1 MKLETI
7 SRRPRYMNAYELI
20 MKIQQKMQKDPS
32 FSQKL
37 NNLVKDLNNTP
48 GLQQEIMKIAQM
60 DNEKKRQNALD
71 KLPEK
76 VKRSVVEIINIING

>member
-1 MKLETI
+1 
-7 SRRPRYMNAYELI
+7 MNAYELI

-48 GLQQEIMKIAQM
+48 GLQQEIMRIAQM

-76 VKRSVVEIINIING
+76 AKRSVVEIINIING

>member
-1 MKLETI
+1 
-7 SRRPRYMNAYELI
+7 MNAYELI

-48 GLQQEIMKIAQM
+48 GLQQEIMRIAQM